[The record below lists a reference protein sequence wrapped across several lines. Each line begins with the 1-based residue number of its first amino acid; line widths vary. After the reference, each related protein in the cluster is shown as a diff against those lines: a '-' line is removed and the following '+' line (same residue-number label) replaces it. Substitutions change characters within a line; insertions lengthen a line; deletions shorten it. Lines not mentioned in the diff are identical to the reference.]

1 MDTVWGPESE
11 DRWILINP
19 SMDVFSPVNS
29 ILEWEKLG
37 CYGQN

>member
-19 SMDVFSPVNS
+19 RMDVFSPINS
-29 ILEWEKLG
+29 TEWEKLG